1 MKNRIVDVSEPKDE
15 VELHRVRNAKR
26 FNNVSIEVVASA
38 TAAMIG
44 NTVGF
49 TFFQNE
55 DIIGGFL
62 GSFMYMVCACII
74 TPKLL
79 SELQILY
86 DKKGN
91 ENVVGNDLNGS
102 KSR

>member
-15 VELHRVRNAKR
+15 VELQRVRDAKR
-26 FNNVSIEVVASA
+26 FNNVSIGVVASA

-55 DIIGGFL
+55 NIIGGFL
-62 GSFMYMVCACII
+62 GAFMYMVCAGII

-79 SELQILY
+79 GELEILY
-86 DKKGN
+86 NKKGN
-91 ENVVGNDLNGS
+91 ENVVDNDLAGG